1 MDGSDVEQDDAAI
14 TRRKALRYGG
24 VVAGGI
30 WVAPVVTSLT
40 SPAYALGSPPPA
52 TSTPET
58 TCGCTHLVHLARNN
72 DNTYSCSTGSYICA
86 FSATR
91 YGAACTSG
99 SCAQIVSAVWSP
111 GAWSVQVTFAC
122 TPKNVQYA
130 QDCSGSCQ
138 YGGLRTTIDPR
149 VFEVPST
156 CRPAS
161 TPPDGVDLVFECTCP
176 V

>member
-1 MDGSDVEQDDAAI
+1 MDGSDVGPDNAAI

-40 SPAYALGSPPPA
+40 SPAYATGSPAPTTT
-52 TSTPET
+52 TS
-58 TCGCTHLVHLARNN
+58 CGCTHLVHLTRNS
-72 DNTYSCSTGSYICA
+72 DDTYSCSTGSYICD
-86 FSATR
+86 FSPTR

-122 TPKNVQYA
+122 TPKNVQHA

-138 YGGLRTTIDPR
+138 YGGLRPTTDPR
-149 VFEVPST
+149 TFEVPST
-156 CRPAS
+156 CQPAS
-161 TPPDGVDLVFECTCP
+161 TAPDEVDLVFECNCP
-176 V
+176 A